1 NPFGKPIFYIV
12 PEQMTFQQEYHL
24 FGDVVRGSSRAQVMS
39 FSRLAWRV
47 MQESGGSTRQFISS
61 TGTQM
66 MLRNVIEQKTD
77 GFHVFQKA
85 SDKYG
90 FLKELDGMITEFKPH
105 RVTPHMLKEHIVY
118 VVENIALKNKLK
130 DFHYIYDALAHLF
143 AHKYQYREDQ

>member
-1 NPFGKPIFYIV
+1 MSLRIIRGSADKARSKFVLNEIRDKLKRNQFGKPIFYIV
-12 PEQMTFQQEYHL
+12 PEVMT
-24 FGDVVRGSSRAQVMS
+24 

-66 MLRNVIEQKTD
+66 MLRKVIEQKTD

-90 FLKELDGMITEFKPH
+90 FLKELDGMITEFKRH
-105 RVTPHMLKEHIVY
+105 RVTPDMLKEQIDY
-118 VVENIALKNKLK
+118 A
-130 DFHYIYDALAHLF
+130 
-143 AHKYQYREDQ
+143 

>member
-1 NPFGKPIFYIV
+1 MSLGIIRGSADKARSKFVLDAIRAKIIRNTFGEPIFYIV

-39 FSRLAWRV
+39 FSRPAWRV

-66 MLRNVIEQKTD
+66 MLRKVIEQKTD

-85 SDKYG
+85 SDK
-90 FLKELDGMITEFKPH
+90 
-105 RVTPHMLKEHIVY
+105 
-118 VVENIALKNKLK
+118 
-130 DFHYIYDALAHLF
+130 
-143 AHKYQYREDQ
+143 

>member
-1 NPFGKPIFYIV
+1 NEKEEILMSLRIIRGSADKARSTFVLNEIRDNLKRNPSGKRIFYIV

-47 MQESGGSTRQFISS
+47 MQEKGGSTRQFISS

-66 MLRNVIEQKTD
+66 MLRKVIEQKTD

-90 FLKELDGMITEFKPH
+90 FLKELDGMITEYKRH
-105 RVTPHMLKEHIVY
+105 
-118 VVENIALKNKLK
+118 
-130 DFHYIYDALAHLF
+130 D
-143 AHKYQYREDQ
+143 

>member
-1 NPFGKPIFYIV
+1 MKKEEILMSLRIISGSADKARSKFVLNEIRDKLKRNPFGKPIFYIV

-24 FGDVVRGSSRAQVMS
+24 FGDVVKEILRAKVMS
-39 FSRLAWRV
+39 FLRLAVRV

-66 MLRNVIEQKTD
+66 MLRKVIEQKTD

-90 FLKELDGMITEFKPH
+90 FLKELDGMITEFKRH
-105 RVTPHMLKEHIVY
+105 RV
-118 VVENIALKNKLK
+118 
-130 DFHYIYDALAHLF
+130 
-143 AHKYQYREDQ
+143 

>member
-1 NPFGKPIFYIV
+1 
-12 PEQMTFQQEYHL
+12 HL

-66 MLRNVIEQKTD
+66 MLRKVIEQKTD

-90 FLKELDGMITEFKPH
+90 FLKELDGMIREFKRY
-105 RVTPHMLKEHIVY
+105 RVTSDMLKEQIDY
-118 VVENIALKNKLK
+118 AEVVIALINKL
-130 DFHYIYDALAHLF
+130 DDLLYIYYILEQLF
-143 AHKYQYREDQ
+143 VDTLQVGNVLQELFNTSPHV

>member
-1 NPFGKPIFYIV
+1 RDKLKRNPSGKPIFYIV

-66 MLRNVIEQKTD
+66 MLRKVMEQKTE
-77 GFHVFQKA
+77 GINVFQKV
-85 SDKYG
+85 SDTYG
-90 FLKELDGMITEFKPH
+90 FLSELDGMIKKLKRH
-105 RVTPHMLKEHIVY
+105 RVTTDMLK
-118 VVENIALKNKLK
+118 
-130 DFHYIYDALAHLF
+130 
-143 AHKYQYREDQ
+143 